1 MLIPVFFLKSRRFLK
16 FSDIYLCIFLKE
28 AYFQI
33 IFVICLLLQARYIL
47 IIQEI
52 PAFSI
57 YLIVELIFENSQFGF
72 KVLRFSTR

>member
-1 MLIPVFFLKSRRFLK
+1 MKR
-16 FSDIYLCIFLKE
+16 
-28 AYFQI
+28 
-33 IFVICLLLQARYIL
+33 RYIL
-47 IIQEI
+47 SFIPRVFNTAFKNVRVIQEI

>member
-1 MLIPVFFLKSRRFLK
+1 M
-16 FSDIYLCIFLKE
+16 YLFKE

-33 IFVICLLLQARYIL
+33 IFGICLLLQARYIL

-52 PAFSI
+52 QAFSI
-57 YLIVELIFENSQFGF
+57 HLIVELIFENYQVGF